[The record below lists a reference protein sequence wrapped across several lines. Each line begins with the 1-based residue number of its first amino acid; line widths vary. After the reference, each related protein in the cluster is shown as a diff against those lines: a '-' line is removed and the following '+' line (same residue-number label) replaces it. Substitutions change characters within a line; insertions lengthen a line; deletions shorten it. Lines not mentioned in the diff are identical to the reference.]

1 MSDPLIQG
9 PLTQPL
15 HYIALHITY
24 YIAAHLDVLR
34 HFEMKRN
41 PCLSQRL
48 ASVSYKKNHHQ
59 RNTV

>member
-1 MSDPLIQG
+1 MRDPLIQG

-34 HFEMKRN
+34 HFENEKSL
-41 PCLSQRL
+41 PISALCKCVL
-48 ASVSYKKNHHQ
+48 
-59 RNTV
+59 